1 MAYVWNSGGLPLVF
15 FLCSVTVECEREHR
29 VFSYCIRLT
38 LSLYFTCFVYVVE
51 RDSKSTVHQHYNQQM
66 GRIST
71 IFLKQYSSDLGYVV
85 I

>member
-38 LSLYFTCFVYVVE
+38 LSLYFTCFVYVVDA
-51 RDSKSTVHQHYNQQM
+51 RGTVNPLYINT
-66 GRIST
+66 T
-71 IFLKQYSSDLGYVV
+71 IFLKKYSSDLSYVV
-85 I
+85 M